1 MKRGMWFAAGVGA
14 GVYGMVRVNRIKEA
28 LTPDGLRDRL
38 GGLSV
43 GARMLRD
50 EVAQASADREVELR
64 DRLGL
69 RPHGRPELASPAG
82 RDPAPAPQI
91 EEGHDGHS

>member
-28 LTPDGLRDRL
+28 FTPDGLRDRFS
-38 GGLSV
+38 GLSV

-64 DRLGL
+64 ERLGL
-69 RPHGRPELASPAG
+69 RPHGRPELASPA
-82 RDPAPAPQI
+82 APPPPTLQ
-91 EEGHDGHS
+91 EGPDGHS